1 MKLCQFDLLLPACC
15 KRWSTGATLI
25 VGALACITSP
35 AYGLDLVQSY
45 RLALTQDATY
55 QASRAEASANRELAP
70 QALAQLLPNVSGSL
84 IRTKNAT
91 DSVVP
96 GFNGPV
102 QSTQDYLSSSYV
114 LSVHQPIFRKY
125 NFAQY
130 RQAQSQVK
138 SAEASLEKSLQDLLV
153 RLSGAYFEALMA
165 QDQMALIVAQKEA
178 YGVQL
183 QAVKRVFQAGQG
195 TRTDID
201 DAQARYDMILAQE
214 LEATQN
220 LGYTKRQ
227 LSVIVN
233 QPVNDLAL
241 LDPAH
246 MELVAPIPAS
256 PEEWISRGEEV
267 NGELRS
273 MRANVESA
281 KQELEKAK
289 AGHWPTVDLIAQR
302 SRGQSANDTTINQLY
317 LTSMVGLQVNV
328 PLFAGGYAVSQERQA
343 LANIERYQQLYEGRR
358 REVDQQIRKEF
369 QNVSEGVLKVR
380 ALEQAER
387 SADQAVFSN
396 QKGFQAGTRTM
407 VDILNAQQQRVNVR
421 RDLAQQRYM
430 YLMARV
436 RLQGLVNS
444 LDENEI
450 TLINSWLTASP
461 SSAPTAPAAVN

>member
-1 MKLCQFDLLLPACC
+1 VKPCHFHLPFPA
-15 KRWSTGATLI
+15 WSKGATLLA
-25 VGALACITSP
+25 GALACLAP
-35 AYGLDLVQSY
+35 PVHGLDLVQSY
-45 RLALTQDATY
+45 RLALTQDAGY
-55 QASRAEASANRELAP
+55 QAARSETAANRETEP

-84 IRTKNAT
+84 TRTQNST
-91 DSVVP
+91 DSDVP
-96 GFNGPV
+96 GFLGARA
-102 QSTQDYLSSSYV
+102 QSHQDYFSSSYV
-114 LSVHQPIFRKY
+114 LSVRQPLYRKY

-130 RQAQSQVK
+130 RQAKSQVA

-153 RLSGAYFEALMA
+153 RLSGTYFDALMA
-165 QDQMALIVAQKEA
+165 QDQMALILAQKEA
-178 YGVQL
+178 YAVQL
-183 QAVKRVFQAGQG
+183 QAVKRAFQVGQG

-214 LEATQN
+214 LEASQN

-233 QPVNDLAL
+233 QPVNDLARL
-241 LDPAH
+241 NPAR

-256 PEEWISRGEEV
+256 PEEWIARGEDV
-267 NGELRS
+267 NAELRA

-281 KQELEKAK
+281 KQELEKAR
-289 AGHWPTVDLIAQR
+289 AGHHPTVDLIAQR
-302 SRGQSANDTTINQLY
+302 SRSQSENNNTINQLY

-328 PLFAGGYAVSQERQA
+328 PLFAGGYSISQERQA

-358 REVDQQIRKEF
+358 REVNQQIRKEF
-369 QNVSEGVLKVR
+369 QNVAEGVLKVR

-396 QKGFQAGTRTM
+396 QKGFQAGMRTL

-421 RDLAQQRYM
+421 RDLAQQRYI

-450 TLINSWLTASP
+450 TLINSWLSDSP
-461 SSAPTAPAAVN
+461 GAAPAAPLAAN